1 MRVLV
6 CPDSFGGTLSA
17 GEAAAAV
24 VDGWLSVRPGDELV
38 ARPLSDGGPGFLDVI
53 SAAVGGRR
61 IGVPTTDPLGRGVPA
76 EVLIVERGDYSGPAA
91 SAAAARP
98 GAVDAYLES
107 AQACGLHLVGEQERD
122 PMVTTSYGLG
132 ALLCAAVGAGA
143 RTVVVGLGGSGT
155 NDGGAGLLAAL
166 RAPALDS
173 AGYPLPPGGAALVGC
188 TRLAGPPRLPAL
200 DLVELDLPAI
210 DLAEVDLVVATDVDN
225 PLTGASGASA
235 VYGPQKGA
243 GPAEVRLLDAALAH
257 FAQVCERDIPGCP
270 PGLAGLPGA
279 GAAGGLGAALLA
291 LGGRRESGIGLVR
304 RLSWFDV
311 ELDRA
316 DLVITG
322 EGSFDDQ
329 SLRGKVVA
337 GVAAAARDRGKPC
350 LVLAGQVSVEPGTA
364 TRAGVRGAY
373 ALPDQLG
380 SVAEALRRPGE
391 GLRALAAHL
400 ASQQSAAAAGE

>member
-173 AGYPLPPGGAALVGC
+173 AGYPLPPGGAALAGC
-188 TRLAGPPRLPAL
+188 TRLAGRPR
-200 DLVELDLPAI
+200 LPAI
-210 DLAEVDLVVATDVDN
+210 DLAELDLVLATDVDN

-235 VYGPQKGA
+235 SYGPQKGA
-243 GPAEVRLLDAALAH
+243 GPVAVRLLDAALAH
-257 FAQVCERDIPGCP
+257 FAEVCERDIPGCP

-373 ALPDQLG
+373 ALADHLG
-380 SVAEALRRPGE
+380 GVAEALRRPAE

-400 ASQQSAAAAGE
+400 ASQPSGAAAGE